1 MLVGAAVLS
10 FVAALASLHE
20 LSTFREA
27 IEDSFFEADP
37 LYRINTGLRYAYI
50 SLGSLFVSFIS
61 GLVIA
66 PVVGLLLDRHGPRPV
81 MLLSVLVT
89 GSFLLLITQV
99 QNELQTQAALWIIR
113 TGVFSITSVVVIGTL
128 GKWFVRKRVLA
139 FATVSACS
147 TFALIFSFDTI
158 DVIRLYGWQITAI
171 VAGVTFLVF
180 GIPVSL
186 MMRRH
191 PEDHALLPDG
201 AKRHGDHHHHLR
213 RRISATARSAVRI
226 PAFWQLTLAV
236 GLVPVAMTAQPIDTE
251 NIIGLYLV
259 RLLGIF
265 RISYLAI
272 FLTTIG
278 IVAIGFISL
287 RLSKRIL
294 ILASFA
300 SLAVAYSALI
310 VIYLIDGFSFEFPVY
325 IIFFVVGSVAQ
336 TAIVFLQFAILADF
350 LGRRNFGA
358 VVGIAIAANTVVS
371 GLFHLSSSYLT
382 LFANDIAVY
391 NLAQF
396 SLGMIAIAI
405 AAFLIIKLEPQA
417 RVAARIRLGNRAQS
431 IPSTT

>member
-1 MLVGAAVLS
+1 MLIGAAVLS
-10 FVAALASLHE
+10 LVAALASLHE

-61 GLVIA
+61 GVVIA
-66 PVVGLLLDRHGPRPV
+66 PVVGFVIDRHGPRPV
-81 MLLSVLVT
+81 MLIGILVT
-89 GSFLLLITQV
+89 GSVFLLITQV
-99 QNELQTQAALWIIR
+99 QNELQMQTALWLIR
-113 TGVFSITSVVVIGTL
+113 ISIFAITSVVLVGTL

-139 FATVSACS
+139 FAIVSACS
-147 TFALIFSFDTI
+147 TFASVFSFDI
-158 DVIRLYGWQITAI
+158 FFAINEYGWQITAI

-287 RLSKRIL
+287 RLSKRGL
-294 ILASFA
+294 ILASFV
-300 SLAVAYSALI
+300 SLVVAYSAFIL
-310 VIYLIDGFSFEFPVY
+310 IYLIDDFSFEFPVY

-336 TAIVFLQFAILADF
+336 TAIVFLHFAILADF
-350 LGRRNFGA
+350 LGRFNFGA
-358 VVGIAIAANTVVS
+358 VVGMAIAVHTVVNLIFYRLLFFAFDIVGHDFARFGA
-371 GLFHLSSSYLT
+371 GLTAL
-382 LFANDIAVY
+382 I
-391 NLAQF
+391 
-396 SLGMIAIAI
+396 I
-405 AAFLIIKLEPQA
+405 AAVLVLTMEPQS
-417 RVAARIRLGNRAQS
+417 RVAARIRLRNRA
-431 IPSTT
+431 